1 MQANAPPPYAW
12 GFYYPVGAALVA
24 RTFGRGFSRRR
35 SSLQGMYFSALVG
48 RKVPKERHP
57 RQGTHGAFLGN
68 PTTSSARPFAP
79 AKGLIA
85 RTGRGLTV
93 ARGIGGAPIT
103 SVVTYSTRGWVVA
116 RRGALAE
123 LVRREQA
130 PALRL
135 GVLLPRR
142 GDHCVNRHIVYK
154 L

>member
-35 SSLQGMYFSALVG
+35 SPPNGMYFSFYDE

-116 RRGALAE
+116 RRAGVHLLANG
-123 LVRREQA
+123 LPPPFLASRY
-130 PALRL
+130 
-135 GVLLPRR
+135 VLFFL
-142 GDHCVNRHIVYK
+142 
-154 L
+154 

>member
-1 MQANAPPPYAW
+1 
-12 GFYYPVGAALVA
+12 
-24 RTFGRGFSRRR
+24 
-35 SSLQGMYFSALVG
+35 MYFSALVG

-93 ARGIGGAPIT
+93 ARGIGGTPIT

-116 RRGALAE
+116 RRGDHWSPACSAGASPRPTLGGSVYPVSQSIKFFKSGVAKYE
-123 LVRREQA
+123 IMWYNMFNEQVRRHNIWHQNT
-130 PALRL
+130 RDYTYTTIIWT
-135 GVLLPRR
+135 V
-142 GDHCVNRHIVYK
+142 
-154 L
+154 